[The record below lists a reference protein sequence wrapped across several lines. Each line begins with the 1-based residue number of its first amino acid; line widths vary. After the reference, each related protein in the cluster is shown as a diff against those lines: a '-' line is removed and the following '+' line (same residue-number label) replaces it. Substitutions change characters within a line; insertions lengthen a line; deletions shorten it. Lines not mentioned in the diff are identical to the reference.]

1 MIFAF
6 PLLGGTAAYF
16 SFRDHEH
23 RASAALSE
31 AVAVGEENTAK
42 ILDTHVLVAERI
54 DDLLENRTDAEI
66 SADESALHEQIARQ
80 IAGLPQVAAAWVIGA
95 DAREQVSARV
105 FPVDREIDQSQRED
119 FRALQDPGTR
129 TYIRAL
135 RARRLDGGDYHA
147 FFTVSLR
154 RRSADDHFR
163 GIIVVAVSGTYVG
176 SFYNSLLAGSS
187 QYTASV
193 IREDGTVLGT
203 YPPRPTAAPAAL
215 EQDALA
221 AAIAEKSAIGSIE
234 TGSVF
239 DPRGRLISY
248 ARLADYPVYVA
259 IMRSRA
265 AVFHEWLR
273 SIAGYVVVCVPA
285 SIALILLTLVA
296 LRRARR
302 EQLALA
308 QARDAVTERAEAEA
322 RLHQAQKL
330 EAVGLITAGIAHDF
344 NNMLTVISGNILLL
358 QGKIEQLS
366 GLPQKYLTAAIAGC
380 ERANELTKRLLG
392 FTYQEPVDPRPV
404 DINQIIGEVLD
415 LPWQSNGKITTA
427 FHLSKPIW
435 PTYVDPDQLANA
447 LLYLTL
453 YAREAMPDGGRLTI
467 ETANRRVDKG
477 AMPRGLAL
485 VAGDYVTVAVGD
497 TGIGI
502 PEAIRGRVFDPFF
515 TSKEPGKGT
524 GLGLAQVE
532 GFVARSGGACEIES
546 EPDCGTVFRLYLP
559 RYVGEAAGR
568 EKAIPKYD
576 VAAK

>member
-1 MIFAF
+1 M
-6 PLLGGTAAYF
+6 
-16 SFRDHEH
+16 
-23 RASAALSE
+23 
-31 AVAVGEENTAK
+31 
-42 ILDTHVLVAERI
+42 
-54 DDLLENRTDAEI
+54 
-66 SADESALHEQIARQ
+66 
-80 IAGLPQVAAAWVIGA
+80 
-95 DAREQVSARV
+95 
-105 FPVDREIDQSQRED
+105 
-119 FRALQDPGTR
+119 
-129 TYIRAL
+129 
-135 RARRLDGGDYHA
+135 
-147 FFTVSLR
+147 
-154 RRSADDHFR
+154 
-163 GIIVVAVSGTYVG
+163 VAVSGTYVG
-176 SFYNSLLAGSS
+176 SFYNSLLGGLVGST
-187 QYTASV
+187 TATS
-193 IREDGTVLGT
+193 IREDGTARHSIRRDRQ
-203 YPPRPTAAPAAL
+203 PPRSAL
-215 EQDALA
+215 ERNALA

-234 TGSVF
+234 TGSVL
-239 DPRGRLISY
+239 DPRGRLY
-248 ARLADYPVYVA
+248 FLCAAGRLSGLCRDHAKPRRGLPRMAALDCRLCRGLRPGFDRAD
-259 IMRSRA
+259 
-265 AVFHEWLR
+265 
-273 SIAGYVVVCVPA
+273 PA
-285 SIALILLTLVA
+285 DLVA

-447 LLYLTL
+447 LLNLTL
-453 YAREAMPDGGRLTI
+453 NARDAMPDGGRLTI

-559 RYVGEAAGR
+559 RYVDEAAGR